1 MARVK
6 NKIALVTGGARGIG
20 AATAK
25 LLAAEGA
32 LVIIADILDEAGRAT
47 VQQIIG
53 DSGGQARYLHLDV
66 AQESDWQAACDLI
79 RREHGRLDILFNNA
93 GIAGFDEKFAQRPQD
108 VEHVSLA
115 DWHLTHAINL
125 DGVLLGCKYG
135 IALMKAHGGSIINMS
150 SRSGMVGSPGDAAYS
165 SSKGA
170 VRNLTKSVA
179 LYCAQNGYRIRC
191 NSLHPGAIYSPIWDG
206 VLGATPA
213 QREQTLAFIK
223 RGIPLGEMGTPT
235 DVAYNVLYLASD
247 ESRYLTGSEMVI
259 DGGIMSGSTAMPQ
272 VSEPDETPT
281 GN

>member
-1 MARVK
+1 MSRVK
-6 NKIALVTGGARGIG
+6 DKIALITGGARGIG

-25 LLAAEGA
+25 LLATEGA
-32 LVIIADILDEAGRAT
+32 LVIIADILDEAGNAT
-47 VQQIIG
+47 VQQIIEA
-53 DSGGQARYLHLDV
+53 GGRARYLHLDV
-66 AQESDWQAACDLI
+66 AQEDDWQAACELI
-79 RREHGRLDILFNNA
+79 RREYGRLDVLFNNA

-115 DWHLTHAINL
+115 DWRLTHRINL
-125 DGVLLGCKYG
+125 DGVMLGCKYG
-135 IALMKAHGGSIINMS
+135 IALMKARGGSIINMS

-179 LYCAQNGYRIRC
+179 LHCAQNGYRIRC

-206 VLGATPA
+206 VLGATPE

-223 RGIPLGEMGTPT
+223 RGIPLGEMGTPV

-259 DGGIMSGSTAMPQ
+259 DGGIMAGSTAMPQ
-272 VSEPDETPT
+272 VSEADDSPS
-281 GN
+281 